1 MCMSVHLTCMLIHMT
16 SRDAAATRRRILEHA
31 RRQFARHGYAGVTVK
46 GVADAAGV
54 SPNLITRYFRG
65 KDGLFLAA
73 TRVEIPVER
82 SFDGDRSS
90 LGARLAASIV
100 ERWFG
105 APGEDPLL
113 VLQRAAGERPEAAQA
128 LAAFL
133 DHSSLEPL
141 CRYLR
146 EGGLDEAAARDRA
159 AAIDAFVLGV
169 STRRRVLRSDLGDP
183 AELQAWLG
191 TTIQRLADP

>member
-1 MCMSVHLTCMLIHMT
+1 MMCMLVHMT
-16 SRDAAATRRRILEHA
+16 SRNAAATRRRILEQA
-31 RRQFARHGYAGVTVK
+31 QRLFAQQSYAAVTVK

-54 SPNLITRYFRG
+54 SPNLITRYFGG

-73 TRVEIPVER
+73 TRVEIPVTL
-82 SFDGDRSS
+82 SFDGARST

-100 ERWFG
+100 RRWFG

-113 VLQRAAGERPEAAQA
+113 VLQRASGERPEAAEA

-133 DHSSLEPL
+133 DANSLDPL
-141 CRYLR
+141 RHYLR
-146 EGGLDEAAARDRA
+146 ESGLDEAEASNRA

-169 STRRRVLRSDLGDP
+169 STRRRVLRSELGDP
-183 AELQAWLG
+183 AALEAWLS
-191 TTIQRLADP
+191 TTIQRLADG

>member
-1 MCMSVHLTCMLIHMT
+1 MT
-16 SRDAAATRRRILEHA
+16 SRDAAATRQRILEQA
-31 RRQFARHGYAGVTVK
+31 RRQFAQHGFTAVTVK

-54 SPNLITRYFRG
+54 SPNLITRYFGG

-73 TRVEIPVER
+73 TQVTIPVAN
-82 SFDGDRSS
+82 SFDGDRSA

-100 ERWFG
+100 QRWFG

-113 VLQRAAGERPEAAQA
+113 VLQRASGERPEAAEA

-133 DHSSLEPL
+133 DANSLEPL
-141 CRYLR
+141 YAYLR
-146 EGGLDEAAARDRA
+146 DSGLDEQEARNRA

-169 STRRRVLRSDLGDP
+169 STRRRVLRSELAEAGP
-183 AELQAWLG
+183 AALEAWLG
-191 TTIQRLADP
+191 RTIQRLADG

>member
-1 MCMSVHLTCMLIHMT
+1 MT

-31 RRQFARHGYAGVTVK
+31 RRQFAGHGYTAVTVK

-54 SPNLITRYFRG
+54 SPNLITRYFGG

-73 TRVEIPVER
+73 TRVEIPVEN
-82 SFDGDRSS
+82 SFDGDLST
-90 LGARLAASIV
+90 LGARLAANIV
-100 ERWFG
+100 QRWFST
-105 APGEDPLL
+105 PEQDPLL
-113 VLQRAAGERPEAAQA
+113 VLQRAAGERPEAAEA

-133 DHSSLEPL
+133 DTNSLEPL
-141 CRYLR
+141 YRYLR
-146 EGGLDEAAARDRA
+146 DSGLDEDDARDRA

-169 STRRRVLRSDLGDP
+169 STRRRVLRSALGEP

-191 TTIQRLADP
+191 ATIQRLADG